1 MIDAELFRIKTL
13 LILREQISPFDL
25 SSPGTY
31 LPFSDRAIAENALY
45 RLFAKAI
52 PTITF
57 INQDGLK
64 LIENALKES
73 TNRLIESICRLVCES
88 VITVIQEYERYMAE
102 QTNSKEKYPL
112 LENQVISLIASF
124 DEGVEELDNV
134 VGKIALYVDS
144 PVTQGILFAP
154 VRVSGYSTSI
164 ANSQNL
170 LS

>member
-1 MIDAELFRIKTL
+1 
-13 LILREQISPFDL
+13 
-25 SSPGTY
+25 
-31 LPFSDRAIAENALY
+31 
-45 RLFAKAI
+45 
-52 PTITF
+52 
-57 INQDGLK
+57 
-64 LIENALKES
+64 
-73 TNRLIESICRLVCES
+73 
-88 VITVIQEYERYMAE
+88 MAE

-170 LS
+170 LSLFF